1 MALET
6 SVQAPELALLE
17 EAAASEMDTRGRSAR
32 RLITSYALT
41 VVLLVSLNFFLP
53 RALPGDPIDAL
64 QDPVATTY
72 VHDDATRAALSR
84 YYGLDRPLLAQYRHY
99 LAGLARG
106 DMGLSIRYRAPV
118 RDVVAARLPWTLL
131 LTGTAIV
138 LALTVGLVA
147 GVNSG
152 WRRGGATDR
161 SMLGL
166 FIGLNNLPVFFLAS
180 VALFGFSV
188 KLGWLP
194 VAGART
200 PFSSSGGIRLVA
212 DVARHLVLPAS
223 VLGLGLAAG
232 YYLLMRASMV
242 TELGSDYLLLG
253 RIKGLRE
260 RTLKYRYAARNAILP
275 VVAAV
280 ALEVGFAVTG
290 AIFVERVFAYP
301 GMGRLLFDSIAARD
315 YPTLQGCF
323 LVLTVAVVTANF
335 CADVVCRRLD
345 PRTGP

>member
-1 MALET
+1 MAVET
-6 SVQAPELALLE
+6 SVQTPELALLE
-17 EAAASEMDTRGRSAR
+17 EAAASELRTRGRSAR
-32 RLITSYALT
+32 RLVTSYGLT
-41 VVLLVSLNFFLP
+41 IALLVTLNFFLP
-53 RALPGDPIDAL
+53 RALPGDPIDAM

-72 VHDDATRAALSR
+72 VHHDATRVALAR
-84 YYGLDRPLLAQYRHY
+84 YYGLDRPLLAQYGHY
-99 LAGLARG
+99 VAGLARG
-106 DMGLSIRYRAPV
+106 DLGLSVRYHAPV

-131 LTGTAIV
+131 LMGTAIA

-152 WRRGGATDR
+152 WRRGGAGDR

-166 FIGLNNLPVFFLAS
+166 FIGLNNVPAFFLAS
-180 VALFGFSV
+180 AALFGFSV
-188 KLGWLP
+188 RLRSFP

-200 PFSSSGGIRLVA
+200 PFSSSGGIGQVA

-242 TELGSDYLLLG
+242 SELGSDYLLLG
-253 RIKGLRE
+253 RIKGLGE
-260 RTLKYRYAARNAILP
+260 RTLKYRYAARNAVLP

-315 YPTLQGCF
+315 YPALQGCF
-323 LVLTVAVVTANF
+323 LVLTVTVVTANF

-345 PRTGP
+345 PRTVT